1 MVMQSIDDGCETDI
15 SKIQLLWTRS
25 AHCVSLP
32 CSMVITSPDDHLH
45 DADGCCILGLIH
57 WYRQAEMWVINWR
70 RRSNTRRKEKQTHL
84 EQPAPLFRFLSEW
97 NIYYPI
103 GFIILIIQR
112 SLFFNL
118 VDHGKIFN
126 LKLSR
131 ESIEQIHSFIQKKG
145 ETTGVLEQAP
155 TAATGR

>member
-57 WYRQAEMWVINWR
+57 WYRQAEM
-70 RRSNTRRKEKQTHL
+70 
-84 EQPAPLFRFLSEW
+84 
-97 NIYYPI
+97 
-103 GFIILIIQR
+103 
-112 SLFFNL
+112 
-118 VDHGKIFN
+118 
-126 LKLSR
+126 
-131 ESIEQIHSFIQKKG
+131 
-145 ETTGVLEQAP
+145 
-155 TAATGR
+155 